1 MNETFETERL
11 RAERIGRHHGPE
23 FHRLHRDPDV
33 ARTIGGVL
41 SDEAL
46 AEAFEKSLEHWDE
59 HGFGPWMFYA
69 LEDGRF
75 IGRGFVRWAEID
87 GARVCELGY
96 AFLPA
101 EWGRGFATETAR
113 AMVRIAFG
121 DVGVDEVVAVAVETN
136 DPSMNVMRKIG
147 MTYSH
152 DCVYKTLP
160 VRYFRIERSSARPES
175 S

>member
-1 MNETFETERL
+1 M
-11 RAERIGRHHGPE
+11 
-23 FHRLHRDPDV
+23 
-33 ARTIGGVL
+33 
-41 SDEAL
+41 
-46 AEAFEKSLEHWDE
+46 
-59 HGFGPWMFYA
+59 
-69 LEDGRF
+69 
-75 IGRGFVRWAEID
+75 
-87 GARVCELGY
+87 CELGY

-113 AMVRIAFG
+113 AMVRIAFD
-121 DVGVDEVVAVAVETN
+121 DVGVGEVVAVAVETN

-175 S
+175 T